1 LEVRIHGSCTL
12 KCMSVYMSPIYAKAH
27 TVPQKCRFWGEI
39 RGQISQK
46 NIASA
51 PNPARHTG
59 TPTHCPSIS
68 RRQDTALHRGEEKR
82 PKNIL
87 KAWGWGVQLKV
98 RMHGRCTLKCMSVC
112 SSPINDK
119 AHTVP
124 QKCRFGGE
132 IRGQISKKNI
142 ASAPNPARHTGTPTH
157 YPSISRSQDTALHR
171 GGGKRPKKHVQR
183 VGGTRG
189 GGYLPRVSTAR
200 ATTSDNERQRATHE
214 RQPTSDSQRATAS
227 ERQWGND

>member
-132 IRGQISKKNI
+132 IRGQISKKT
-142 ASAPNPARHTGTPTH
+142 SLVHRTP
-157 YPSISRSQDTALHR
+157 
-171 GGGKRPKKHVQR
+171 
-183 VGGTRG
+183 
-189 GGYLPRVSTAR
+189 R
-200 ATTSDNERQRATHE
+200 ATLALPLTTLQYHEVRTPHCTGGEENVQKTCPKSGGDARRGVPTTREHGTSDNERQRAT
-214 RQPTSDSQRATAS
+214 TSDTRATAN